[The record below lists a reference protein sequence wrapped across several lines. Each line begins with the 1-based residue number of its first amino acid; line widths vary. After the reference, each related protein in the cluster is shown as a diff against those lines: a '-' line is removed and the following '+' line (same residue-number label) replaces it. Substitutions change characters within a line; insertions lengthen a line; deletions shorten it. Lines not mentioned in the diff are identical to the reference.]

1 MRCLFSIVLV
11 FAFSVL
17 RAQYYFP
24 PTALADT
31 NWARVSPSALGW
43 CESEIDSVLQFLDEK
58 NTKAFIVLKD
68 GKIAIEKYYG
78 TFVRDSFWYWAS
90 AGKTLTAFL
99 VGVAHQENIL
109 DIHDKTSDYLGTGWT
124 VAPQPKEDLITIK
137 HQLSMTTGLD
147 YTAIDDNCIID
158 TCLKYKSD
166 AGTEWYYYN
175 APYRLLQDVVA
186 AASGVTFNQYTNSK
200 MRSRTGLFGQWINY
214 VFYSR
219 ARDMARFGLLML
231 NKGIWN
237 NDTILKDAFYYN
249 EMINTSQQMNLA
261 YGYLWWLNGKASFKL
276 PGLTATF
283 SGELFPD
290 APDDMFS
297 ALGKND
303 QKIYV
308 VPSMD
313 LVIVRMGNS
322 AGSPA
327 AAASSFDNELW
338 IKLNKVFC
346 PITDV
351 NNFSVVKEIY
361 VYPNPASNQL
371 NISGNNVRQYSIT
384 DIHGKLLKQQNNISD
399 ETSLAISIESFPIG
413 IYLLH
418 IFTET
423 ENKNY
428 RFVKQ

>member
-1 MRCLFSIVLV
+1 M
-11 FAFSVL
+11 
-17 RAQYYFP
+17 
-24 PTALADT
+24 
-31 NWARVSPSALGW
+31 
-43 CESEIDSVLQFLDEK
+43 
-58 NTKAFIVLKD
+58 
-68 GKIAIEKYYG
+68 
-78 TFVRDSFWYWAS
+78 
-90 AGKTLTAFL
+90 
-99 VGVAHQENIL
+99 
-109 DIHDKTSDYLGTGWT
+109 
-124 VAPQPKEDLITIK
+124 IK
-137 HQLSMTTGLD
+137 HQIIWKRAGLD